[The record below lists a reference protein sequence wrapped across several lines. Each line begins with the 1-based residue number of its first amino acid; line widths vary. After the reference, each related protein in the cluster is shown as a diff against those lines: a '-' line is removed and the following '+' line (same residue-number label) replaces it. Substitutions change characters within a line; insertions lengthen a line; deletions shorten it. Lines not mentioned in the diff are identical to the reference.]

1 MFRLLI
7 AMFHP
12 RTPPGK
18 HRDRDMLLTD
28 RIRSGG
34 IGDLPDGNGAAVL
47 PASYGSSALREPE
60 PGRILPAQILL
71 PGREVGSDGG

>member
-7 AMFHP
+7 ATFHP

-34 IGDLPDGNGAAVL
+34 IGDLPDGNGDRPPVTVRQL
-47 PASYGSSALREPE
+47 FSNSN
-60 PGRILPAQILL
+60 
-71 PGREVGSDGG
+71 